1 MRLPAEYEPQSGV
14 LLTWPHAATDWR
26 DCLDAA
32 DASYIDMA
40 RAITRHTHL
49 LIICHDTT
57 HRDDVGR
64 MLSRAGLDR
73 RRTGFA
79 VAPTNDTWVR
89 DYGPLGVIADSGPR
103 LLDFTFNGW
112 GNRYA
117 ASLDNALNRTL
128 HADGVFGRIGLETQ
142 ALVLEGGSIEV
153 DGRGTLLT
161 TARCL
166 VDAGR
171 NPGENRASLERHF
184 GELLGVD
191 RVLWLEH
198 GGLDGDDTD
207 GHVDMLARF
216 CDAGTLAYTQCR
228 DTADSQYA
236 ELAAMERQL
245 RGFRDRNGSPY
256 RLVALPL
263 PRPVLDAAGRRLP
276 ASYANFLVIN
286 GAVLVPVYDDPADR
300 IACARL
306 AACFPG
312 REVIPVNCLTLVR
325 QYGSLHCAT
334 MQLPEGVLNTEHG
347 RK

>member
-1 MRLPAEYEPQSGV
+1 MQLPAEYAPQSGV

-26 DCLDAA
+26 DCLEAA
-32 DASYIDMA
+32 NTTYIDLA

-49 LIICHDTT
+49 LIICHDAS

-64 MLSRAGLDR
+64 VLSRAGLDR
-73 RRTGFA
+73 RRTRFA

-89 DYGPLGVIADSGPR
+89 DYGPLGVNAPDGPR

-112 GNRYA
+112 GNKYA
-117 ASLDNALNRTL
+117 ASQDNAVSRAL
-128 HADGVFGRIGLETQ
+128 HADGAFGRIALETHT
-142 ALVLEGGSIEV
+142 LVLEGGSIDV

-161 TARCL
+161 TTRCL
-166 VDAGR
+166 LDSGR

-184 GELLGVD
+184 GELLGVE

-216 CDAGTLAYTQCR
+216 CDEATLAYTQCR

-245 RGFRDRNGSPY
+245 QAFRDRHGCPY

-263 PRPVLDAAGRRLP
+263 PRPILDADCRRLP

-286 GAVLVPVYDDPADR
+286 GAVLVPVYDDPADSV
-300 IACARL
+300 ACERL

-312 REVIPVNCLTLVR
+312 REVIALNCLTLIR

-334 MQLPEGVLNTEHG
+334 MQLPEGVLDTEYA

>member
-1 MRLPAEYEPQSGV
+1 MRLLAEYAPQSGV

-32 DASYIDMA
+32 DTIYIAMA
-40 RAITRHTHL
+40 RAITRHTYL
-49 LIICHDTT
+49 LIICHDTA
-57 HRDDVGR
+57 HGDDVGR
-64 MLSRAGLDR
+64 MLSCAGLDR
-73 RRTGFA
+73 QRIGFA

-89 DYGPLGVIADSGPR
+89 DYGPLGVIADDGPR

-112 GNRYA
+112 GNKYA
-117 ASLDNALNRTL
+117 ASLDNAVSRTL
-128 HADGVFGRIGLETQ
+128 HADGVFGCIALETHT
-142 ALVLEGGSIEV
+142 LVLEGGSIDV

-161 TARCL
+161 TSRCL
-166 VDAGR
+166 LDSGR
-171 NPGENRASLERHF
+171 NPGQSRASLERQF
-184 GELLGVD
+184 GELLGVE

-245 RGFRDRNGSPY
+245 QGFRDRHGRPY

-263 PRPVLDAAGRRLP
+263 PRPVLDADGRRLP

-286 GAVLVPVYDDPADR
+286 GAVLAPVYNDPADS
-300 IACARL
+300 IACERL

-312 REVIPVNCLTLVR
+312 REVIPVNCLTLIR
-325 QYGSLHCAT
+325 EYGSLHCAT
-334 MQLPEGVLNTEHG
+334 MQLPEGFLNTEYA
-347 RK
+347 R